1 MDHLID
7 YAKQIVNKLKSK
19 GHVAYFA
26 GGFVRDKLL
35 NRPSCD
41 IDIATSAT
49 VEQVSSLFPKCIYVG
64 AVFGVVQVV
73 IHKHAFEV
81 ATFRKDVGYEDG
93 RRPEKIE
100 MASDVE
106 DAKRRDFTINGMFFD
121 PTTDEVIDYVGGR
134 EDLTKKCI
142 RAIGDPL
149 KRFEEDRLR
158 MIRAVRFATLLH
170 FYIETETK
178 EAIRQHASKLFPAVS
193 IERIIDELKKMAQHR
208 TFINALELLE
218 ETTLLKILFPKAQIN
233 KEALD
238 FLPVEMPFVLKLYQ
252 LFTHLEKQE
261 IDSIFSHLKLSNK
274 ELDLIEN
281 VQTCDLNAKDHTF
294 TTLFAKPFGFEI
306 ALAKVAVLENRKE
319 LKNQLKEK
327 QTELKDYVH
336 MLQNQT
342 FPIKAKDLIELGV
355 EKGPN
360 LGRLLGKAIEISIN
374 ERLQDKDQILKKLNM
389 SDS

>member
-26 GGFVRDKLL
+26 GGFVRDTLL
-35 NRPSCD
+35 NRSSYD

-49 VEQVSSLFPKCIYVG
+49 VEEISSLFSKCIHVG

-73 IHKHAFEV
+73 IHKHTFEV

-100 MASDVE
+100 IASDVE

-121 PTTDEVIDYVGGR
+121 PTTDKVIDYVGGR
-134 EDLTKKCI
+134 EDLAKKCI

-149 KRFEEDRLR
+149 ERFKEDRLR

-170 FYIETETK
+170 FSIETETK
-178 EAIRQHASKLFPAVS
+178 EAILQHASNLFPAVS
-193 IERIIDELKKMAQHR
+193 IERVVDELKKMAQHR

-218 ETTLLKILFPKAQIN
+218 ETTLLKIFFPKAQIH
-233 KEALD
+233 ERALD
-238 FLPVEMPFVLKLYQ
+238 FLPVETPFVLKLYQ
-252 LFTHLEKQE
+252 LFTHLKKQE

-306 ALAKVAVLENRKE
+306 ALAKAAALENRKE
-319 LKNQLKEK
+319 LKKQLKAK
-327 QTELKDYVH
+327 QTELRDYVH
-336 MLQNQT
+336 MYQNQT
-342 FPIKAKDLIELGV
+342 FPVRAKDLIELGV

-360 LGRLLGKAIEISIN
+360 LGRLLDKAIEISIN
-374 ERLQDKDQILKKLNM
+374 ERLQDKDEILKRLTE
-389 SDS
+389 